1 MDTETGKIS
10 KCQEIYI
17 KHLKESHLKNHAD
30 IRVLY
35 PADPPYTNGVSQ
47 PKVDDYYRKPCMV
60 FAPHIQ
66 FPEVFAYWKELFISV
81 EEGGRRAVQN
91 GQQHILNFCF
101 GQKPIFYFLKIQ
113 LLSTIALSNN

>member
-35 PADPPYTNGVSQ
+35 PADPPYTNHVISFCS
-47 PKVDDYYRKPCMV
+47 VNYRVKL
-60 FAPHIQ
+60 
-66 FPEVFAYWKELFISV
+66 YKSKKE
-81 EEGGRRAVQN
+81 RRN
-91 GQQHILNFCF
+91 FKLNEDIC
-101 GQKPIFYFLKIQ
+101 
-113 LLSTIALSNN
+113 